1 MNAYWPDGLKPKRAT
16 LCPLDRSLG
25 LVSILWSGHIVH
37 KREVFK
43 RMKRNLLIEFS
54 YNFLWFVFS
63 KENNG
68 RIVKENYSEENSR
81 FLFVSF
87 FKRLRRSFGLAFS
100 LFLTFP
106 LERKREETK
115 CKEGNDQ
122 PQERKETLR
131 SNAFSFYFLLCIW
144 SSFFLSFMRLI
155 NFFLKNNNF
164 LWSICGHIIK
174 KTRAHRWQKINF

>member
-68 RIVKENYSEENSR
+68 RISQKKII
-81 FLFVSF
+81 LKKIPDSF
-87 FKRLRRSFGLAFS
+87 SFPSLSAWGAHLVS
-100 LFLTFP
+100 LFLRNE
-106 LERKREETK
+106 LRLKEKEKRPNVK
-115 CKEGNDQ
+115 
-122 PQERKETLR
+122 KETISRKKEKKLFDQMLR
-131 SNAFSFYFLLCIW
+131 NFFRKCIW
-144 SSFFLSFMRLI
+144 SCFFLS
-155 NFFLKNNNF
+155 NGG
-164 LWSICGHIIK
+164 WSLSFHKRKRKK
-174 KTRAHRWQKINF
+174 KTLMAFFEQLFGHQIRVFFSFS